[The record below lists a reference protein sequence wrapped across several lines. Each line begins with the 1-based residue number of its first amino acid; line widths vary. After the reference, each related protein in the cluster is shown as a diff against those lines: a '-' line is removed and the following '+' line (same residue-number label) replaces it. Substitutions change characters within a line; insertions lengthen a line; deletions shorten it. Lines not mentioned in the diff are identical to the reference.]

1 MNVRIKSIVALF
13 AVSTFSLSAHAAD
26 AKENVASAIK
36 ALKEKGSYSWSTST
50 EMAGGQFPGTT
61 SKGKTDKD
69 GFALI
74 SREGQNGE
82 IQTAMKG
89 DKRVTKMDDG
99 WKTPEEMQAA
109 GGGGRGRGGFG
120 GGFGGVQA
128 LPSDEA
134 EALLK
139 DIKEMKAGDGG
150 LYTAELSEQ
159 GAKDRAGFGGRGR
172 GGRAGGAGG
181 FTPPEPK
188 DAKGTVK
195 FWVKDGVLI
204 KYELTT
210 SAKMTF
216 QDQEMDIGRTNTT
229 EISNVGST
237 KADVP
242 EDAKK
247 KLQ

>member
-1 MNVRIKSIVALF
+1 MKSIVVLLAASAI
-13 AVSTFSLSAHAAD
+13 AVSVRAAD
-26 AKENVASAIK
+26 SKETVGNAIK
-36 ALKEKGSYSWSTST
+36 ALKEKGSYSWSTSM
-50 EMAGGQFPGTT
+50 EMAGGQFPGQTT
-61 SKGKTDKD
+61 KGKTDKD
-69 GFALI
+69 GFALL
-74 SREGQNGE
+74 SREGPNGA
-82 IQTAMKG
+82 IQTATKG

-120 GGFGGVQA
+120 GGFGGMQA
-128 LPSDEA
+128 LPADDA

-139 DIKEMKAGDGG
+139 EIKDLKAGDGG

-159 GAKDRAGFGGRGR
+159 GAKNRAGFGGRGR
-172 GGRAGGAGG
+172 GGPAGGAGG
-181 FTPPEPK
+181 VTPPEPK
-188 DAKGTVK
+188 DAKGSVK
-195 FWVKDGVLI
+195 FWVKDGVLA

-210 SAKMTF
+210 SAKMAF

-229 EISNVGST
+229 EISNVGAT
-237 KADVP
+237 KVEVP

>member
-1 MNVRIKSIVALF
+1 MNMVKMKSIVALF
-13 AVSTFSLSAHAAD
+13 AASAIAVSASAAD
-26 AKENVASAIK
+26 SKETVGSAIK

-50 EMAGGQFPGTT
+50 EMAGGQFPGQTT
-61 SKGKTDKD
+61 KGKTDKD
-69 GFALI
+69 GFALL
-74 SREGQNGE
+74 SREGPNGE

-89 DKRVTKMDDG
+89 DKRAIKMDDG

-120 GGFGGVQA
+120 GGFGGTQA
-128 LPSDEA
+128 LPADDA

-139 DIKEMKAGDGG
+139 DINELKAGEGG

-159 GAKDRAGFGGRGR
+159 GAKNRAGFGGRGR
-172 GGRAGGAGG
+172 GGPAA
-181 FTPPEPK
+181 EPK
-188 DAKGTVK
+188 DAKGSVK
-195 FWVKDGVLI
+195 FWVKDGVLA

-210 SAKMTF
+210 SAKMAF
-216 QDQEMDIGRTNTT
+216 NDQEFDLGRTNTT
-229 EISNVGST
+229 EISNVGAT
-237 KADVP
+237 KVDVP